1 MKDLAK
7 RLPINLLPL
16 LIGVLAFFIVVGP
29 RALNPQNIAWLGNGD
44 PATHYLGWVFFRQS
58 PWAFPIGLNPSYG
71 LELAN
76 GIIFSDSN
84 PLLALLFK
92 PFASLLP
99 MPFQY
104 FGLWF
109 LTCFVLQAWFAWKLV
124 GLVST
129 HVGVRAVSTAL
140 FLFVPPM
147 IMRMPF
153 HLSLGGHFLVLASLY
168 LALHPQLRRRRL
180 AWGSLLAA
188 AALIHA
194 YFLAMV
200 AVIWIADLTA
210 GYFRKK
216 LTLQSAAIEL
226 IGLFSLVSFCCW
238 QAGYFSV
245 GGDGAISAGFG
256 LYAMNLLSLID
267 PGNWSGQWSYVLKD
281 LPGVQGLGDVEGFL
295 FLGLGLMTL
304 GVCALVG
311 LLQGNTGF
319 FLRLRRWP
327 LLLAA
332 LVGLSLFSIS
342 NHVAMGSLELTYPL
356 PPLVI
361 SIANIFR
368 ASGRMFWPVYYA
380 IIFAIIFLVIRANTP
395 RTAVSLLSL
404 ALLIQVLDTHAGWIG
419 VRKQLMVEPASKW
432 VSPMVDPFWNSAATH
447 YRNIRWIVPQNLS
460 PKWMSVA
467 DFAGAHGLATNAV
480 YLGRMDT
487 ANWIKSEQETAREM
501 ASGKYAADSLY
512 LLDERALIQA
522 VRNVDT
528 RTDLFARIDGFTV
541 LAPGWK
547 QCSTCLQLASQI
559 NPLDLVPSVEPG
571 QKTLFNYGGK
581 GGALLANGWSEP
593 ELWGTWSKSP
603 DAEVMFRVPTSVHSL
618 RLEATAFLPPG
629 HARQSVVININGV
642 PAVNTRLEQ
651 ADGNII
657 DVALTAEMQR
667 RVSSQG
673 VLIVQLQFA
682 DAVSP
687 KQFGMGPDV
696 RPLAFGLK
704 SLTVN

>member
-140 FLFVPPM
+140 FLCVPPM
-147 IMRMPF
+147 LLRMPF
-153 HLSLGGHFLVLASLY
+153 HLSLSGHFLVLASLY
-168 LALHPQLRRRRL
+168 LGLHPQLRRRRL
-180 AWGSLLAA
+180 AWGALLAA

-200 AVIWIADLTA
+200 AVIWIADLTN
-210 GYFRKK
+210 GYFKKK

-226 IGLFSLVSFCCW
+226 IGLFSLVSVCCW

-245 GGDGAISAGFG
+245 GSDGAIAAGFG
-256 LYAMNLLSLID
+256 TYAMNLLSLID

-404 ALLIQVLDTHAGWIG
+404 ALLIQVLDTHAGWVG
-419 VRKQLMVEPASKW
+419 VRKQLMVEPAAKW
-432 VSPMVDPFWNSAATH
+432 ASPMVDPFWNSAAAR
-447 YRNIRWIVPQNLS
+447 YRNIRWVVPQNQS

-467 DFAGAHGLATNAV
+467 DFAGVHGLATNAV

-487 ANWIKSEQETAREM
+487 ANRMKSEQDTARAM
-501 ASGKYAADSLY
+501 ASGKYDADSLY
-512 LLDERALIQA
+512 LFDERAWMQA
-522 VRNVDT
+522 VRSVNSQ
-528 RTDLFARIDGFTV
+528 TDLFVRIDGFTV

-547 QCSTCLQLASQI
+547 QCSTCLQVTSQI
-559 NPLDLVPSVEPG
+559 NPLEWVPSLEPG
-571 QKTLFNYGGK
+571 QKTLFNVGGK
-581 GGALLANGWSEP
+581 GAVLLAKGWSDT
-593 ELWGTWSKSP
+593 ELWGTWSRDP
-603 DAEVMFRVPTSVHSL
+603 EAEVLFRVRAPVHSL

-629 HARQSVVININGV
+629 HARQRVAISINDLTAMNVG
-642 PAVNTRLEQ
+642 LEQ
-651 ADGNII
+651 ADDNTI
-657 DVALTAEMQR
+657 DVPLTAEMQA
-667 RVSSQG
+667 RVASQG
-673 VLIVQLQFA
+673 VLRLQFQFA
-682 DAVSP
+682 DAVTP
-687 KQFGMGPDV
+687 KQFGMGPDARV
-696 RPLAFGLK
+696 LALGLK
-704 SLTVN
+704 TLTVN

>member
-1 MKDLAK
+1 MTDSVK
-7 RLPINLLPL
+7 RLAINLLPL
-16 LIGVLAFFIVVGP
+16 LIGVVAFFIVIGP

-58 PWAFPIGLNPSYG
+58 PWTFPIGLNPSYG
-71 LELAN
+71 LELGN

-84 PLLALLFK
+84 PLLAFLFK

-99 MPFQY
+99 TPFQY

-109 LTCFVLQAWFAWKLV
+109 LACFVLQAWFAWKVV
-124 GLVST
+124 GLMTS
-129 HVGVRAVSTAL
+129 HVAVRAVSTAL
-140 FLFVPPM
+140 FLFAPPM
-147 IMRMPF
+147 LMRLPF

-168 LALHPQLRRRRL
+168 LGLHPQLRRRRL
-180 AWGSLLAA
+180 AWGALLAA

-200 AVIWIADLTA
+200 AVVWLADLA
-210 GYFRKK
+210 SGYFRKK

-245 GGDGAISAGFG
+245 GGGAVSDGFG
-256 LYAMNLLSLID
+256 MYAMNLLSLID

-281 LPGVQGLGDVEGFL
+281 LPGVQGYGDGEGFL
-295 FLGLGLMTL
+295 FLGLGLITL
-304 GVCALVG
+304 GICALVG

-319 FLRLRRWP
+319 ARRLGHRP
-327 LLLAA
+327 ILVAA

-342 NHVAMGSLELTYPL
+342 NNVALGSLEWSYPL
-356 PPLVI
+356 PAWVI
-361 SIANIFR
+361 SVANIFR

-380 IIFAIIFLVIRANTP
+380 IIIAIIFLVIRANTP
-395 RTAVSLLSL
+395 RTALSLLSL
-404 ALLIQVLDTHAGWIG
+404 ALLIQVLDTHAGWVG

-432 VSPMVDPFWNSAATH
+432 ASPMVDPFWESAAAH
-447 YRNIRWIVPQNLS
+447 YRKIRWIVPQNLS
-460 PKWMSVA
+460 PKWMAVA

-487 ANWIKSEQETAREM
+487 ANWIESEQETARSM
-501 ASGKYAADSLY
+501 ASGNYDADSLY
-512 LLDERALIQA
+512 LLDERALIQS
-522 VRNVDT
+522 VRNIDT
-528 RTDLFARIDGFTV
+528 QKDLFARIDGFTV

-547 QCSTCLQLASQI
+547 QCGTCLQAASQI
-559 NPLDLVPSVEPG
+559 NPLELVPAIEPG
-571 QKTLFNYGGK
+571 QKTLFNDASP
-581 GGALLANGWSEP
+581 GGALLAKGWSETEP
-593 ELWGTWSKSP
+593 WGTWSKSP
-603 DAEVMFRVPTSVHSL
+603 DAEVMFRVLAPVHSL

-629 HARQSVVININGV
+629 HERQRVVISINDM
-642 PAVNTRLEQ
+642 PAITAQLEQ
-651 ADGNII
+651 ADGNLIEI
-657 DVALTAEMQR
+657 PLTAEMQE

-673 VLIVQLQFA
+673 VLRLQMQFA

-687 KQFGMGPDV
+687 KQFGLGPDV
-696 RPLAFGLK
+696 RQLALGLK
-704 SLTVN
+704 TLTVN

>member
-1 MKDLAK
+1 MKDLVK
-7 RLPINLLPL
+7 RLPLNLLPL
-16 LIGVLAFFIVVGP
+16 LIGVVAFFIVVGP

-44 PATHYLGWVFFRQS
+44 PATHYLGWAFFRQS
-58 PWAFPIGLNPSYG
+58 PWSFPVGLNPSYG
-71 LELAN
+71 LELGN

-84 PLLALLFK
+84 PLLAFLFK

-109 LTCFVLQAWFAWKLV
+109 LACFVLQAWFAWKLL
-124 GLVST
+124 GLVSS
-129 HVGVRAVSTAL
+129 HVGVRAVGTAL
-140 FLFVPPM
+140 FVFAPPM

-168 LALHPQLRRRRL
+168 LGLHPHLRRRRL
-180 AWGSLLAA
+180 AWGALLAA

-200 AVIWIADLTA
+200 AVIWLADLTA

-216 LTLQSAAIEL
+216 LTLRSVAVEL
-226 IGLFSLVSFCCW
+226 IGLFALVSFCCW

-245 GGDGAISAGFG
+245 GSGAVSDGFG
-256 LYAMNLLSLID
+256 LYAMNLLSLVD
-267 PGNWSGQWSYVLKD
+267 PGTWAGQWSYVLKD

-295 FLGLGLMTL
+295 YLGLGLILL
-304 GVCALVG
+304 GLCALVG
-311 LLQGNTGF
+311 LLRGHTGF
-319 FLRLRRWP
+319 ARRLGQRP
-327 LLLAA
+327 FLLAA
-332 LVGLSLFSIS
+332 LLGLCLFSVS
-342 NHVAMGSLELTYPL
+342 NHVALGSLEWSYPL
-356 PPLVI
+356 PAWMI
-361 SIANIFR
+361 SVANIFR

-380 IIFAIIFLVIRANTP
+380 MIFAIIFLVIRANTP

-404 ALLIQVLDTHAGWIG
+404 ALLIQVLDTHAGWTG
-419 VRKQLMVEPASKW
+419 VRKQLMAEPASQW
-432 VSPMVDPFWNSAATH
+432 ASLMVDPFWKSAAAH
-447 YRNIRWIVPQNLS
+447 YRNIRWIVPQNQS
-460 PKWMSVA
+460 AQWMSVA

-480 YLGRMDT
+480 YLGRVDT
-487 ANWIKSEQETAREM
+487 ANAIKSEQETAREM

-571 QKTLFNYGGK
+571 QKTLFNFGGK

-593 ELWGTWSKSP
+593 ELWGTWSKGP
-603 DAEVMFRVPTSVHSL
+603 DAEVMFRVPAPVHFL

-642 PAVNTRLEQ
+642 PAMNTRLEQ

-657 DVALTAEMQR
+657 DVPLTAEMQQQ
-667 RVSSQG
+667 VSSQG
-673 VLIVQLQFA
+673 VVIVQLQFA

-687 KQFGMGPDV
+687 KQFGMGRDV

>member
-1 MKDLAK
+1 MKDLVK
-7 RLPINLLPL
+7 RLPLNLLPL
-16 LIGVLAFFIVVGP
+16 LIGVVAFFIVVGP

-44 PATHYLGWVFFRQS
+44 PATHYLGWAFFRQS
-58 PWAFPIGLNPSYG
+58 PWSFPVGLNPSYG
-71 LELAN
+71 LELGN

-109 LTCFVLQAWFAWKLV
+109 LACFVLQAWFAWKLL
-124 GLVST
+124 GLVSS
-129 HVGVRAVSTAL
+129 HVGVRAVGTAL
-140 FLFVPPM
+140 FLFAPPM

-168 LALHPQLRRRRL
+168 LGLHPDLRRRRL
-180 AWGSLLAA
+180 AWGALLAA

-216 LTLQSAAIEL
+216 LTLQSVAIEL

-245 GGDGAISAGFG
+245 GSGAISDGFG
-256 LYAMNLLSLID
+256 MYAMNLLSLID
-267 PGNWSGQWSYVLKD
+267 PGQWSYVLKD
-281 LPGVQGLGDVEGFL
+281 VPGVQGFGDGEGFL
-295 FLGLGLMTL
+295 FLGLGLITL
-304 GVCALVG
+304 GICAVAG
-311 LLQGNTGF
+311 LLQGKTGF
-319 FLRLRRWP
+319 RQRLGRHP
-327 LLLAA
+327 LLFLALA
-332 LVGLSLFSIS
+332 GLTLFSLS
-342 NHVAMGSLELTYPL
+342 NHVAMGSLEFTYPL

-361 SIANIFR
+361 SIANVFR

-380 IIFAIIFLVIRANTP
+380 IIFTILFLVIRANTP
-395 RTAVSLLSL
+395 RTAVSLMSL
-404 ALLIQVLDTHAGWIG
+404 ALLIQVLDTHAGWEG
-419 VRKQLMVEPASKW
+419 VRKQLMVAPAAKW
-432 VSPMVDPFWNSAATH
+432 ASPMVDPFWESAAAH
-447 YRNIRWIVPQNLS
+447 YKNVRWIVPQNLS
-460 PKWMSVA
+460 PHWMAVA

-487 ANWIKSEQETAREM
+487 VNWIKSEQETVREM
-501 ASGKYAADSLY
+501 ASGNYDADSLY
-512 LLDERALIQA
+512 LLDERALLQA
-522 VRNVDT
+522 VTNVDT
-528 RTDLFARIDGFTV
+528 QSDLFTRIDGFTV

-547 QCSTCLQLASQI
+547 RCSTCLQATPQV
-559 NPLDLVPSVEPG
+559 NPLELIPSLGSG
-571 QKTLFNYGGK
+571 QKTVFAYGSQGR
-581 GGALLANGWSEP
+581 AMLARGWSDS
-593 ELWGTWSKSP
+593 ELWGTWSEGP
-603 DAEVMFRVPTSVHSL
+603 EAEVMFRVPAPVHSL

-629 HARQSVVININGV
+629 HAGQSVVISINGM
-642 PAVNTRLEQ
+642 PALNTRLEQ

-657 DVALTAEMQR
+657 DVPITHEMQQ

-673 VLIVQLQFA
+673 VLRLQFQFA
-682 DAVSP
+682 DAVTP
-687 KQFGMGPDV
+687 KQFGIGQDARV
-696 RPLAFGLK
+696 LALGLK
-704 SLTVN
+704 TLTVN